1 MNMRFS
7 VILLLLLTPWPALA
21 AVGVFT
27 ETTGEVRIQRAEA
40 WLAAAP
46 GVNVEAD
53 DIIETGAD
61 SATQMEMK
69 DGSVFRLGAKSRL
82 LLSEYTLAS
91 DNSVL
96 SAGIN
101 MLSGWMRFAVA
112 KLRSTDRRY
121 NIQTPTMTVGIR
133 GTEGVLETGNDR
145 NGLLMDE
152 GEVEVQAPGAQRSA
166 VRAGQFVEHRPGI
179 TQFRPG
185 APPRAFRERLP
196 RTIHVRAERR
206 AHLLKAQGVAPRHL
220 RAVTREDHER
230 FRREHPHHQK
240 HFDKRFEKRRPGPGA
255 ADARSTPPPGPQHTA
270 RPARDGQFHS
280 PPSKPHHSSQDRK
293 PPEKPKKKDATDEKK
308 PDKKKPEKRDRDDRR
323 SAVPGDPLV

>member
-1 MNMRFS
+1 MRFS
-7 VILLLLLTPWPALA
+7 VILLFLLTPWPALA

-27 ETTGEVRIQRAEA
+27 ETTGEVRIQRAES
-40 WLAAAP
+40 WFAAAP

-61 SATQMEMK
+61 SATQLEMK
-69 DGSVFRLGAKSRL
+69 DGSVFRLGAMSRL
-82 LLSEYTLAS
+82 LLSEYNLDS

-96 SAGIN
+96 SAGIS

-112 KLRSTDRRY
+112 KLRNTDRRY
-121 NIQTPTMTVGIR
+121 SIQTPTMTVGIR
-133 GTEGVLETGNDR
+133 GTEGVLEAGNDR

-196 RTIHVRAERR
+196 QTMHVRAERR
-206 AHLLKAQGVAPRHL
+206 AHLLKQHGVAPRHL
-220 RAVTREDHER
+220 RAATREDHER
-230 FRREHPHHQK
+230 FRREHPYQHKQ
-240 HFDKRFEKRRPGPGA
+240 FDKRFEKRRPGPGA
-255 ADARSTPPPGPQHTA
+255 ADARSTPPPGPQHPA
-270 RPARDGQFHS
+270 RPTRDGQFHS
-280 PPSKPHHSSQDRK
+280 LPPKPHHPPPDRK
-293 PPEKPKKKDATDEKK
+293 PPEKPKKKDAVDQKK
-308 PDKKKPEKRDRDDRR
+308 PEGKKPEKRDRDERR
-323 SAVPGDPLV
+323 SGAPGDSLA